1 MAMYYSDNSTN
12 PDNDVINSI
21 KWISGHIFCLLYYA
35 QSKPVPLV
43 SDHTS
48 PILLYRKEMH
58 ACDMSILIKIKTKS
72 ACLPDLLLSEVPACL
87 PQSRLAVQTK
97 WINVFMQ

>member
-1 MAMYYSDNSTN
+1 MYYSDNSTN

-21 KWISGHIFCLLYYA
+21 VWISGHIFCLLYYA

-58 ACDMSILIKIKTKS
+58 ACDMSILIKTKQKVHV
-72 ACLPDLLLSEVPACL
+72 CLTSSYRRYLHVCHKAGWLFKL
-87 PQSRLAVQTK
+87 
-97 WINVFMQ
+97 NG